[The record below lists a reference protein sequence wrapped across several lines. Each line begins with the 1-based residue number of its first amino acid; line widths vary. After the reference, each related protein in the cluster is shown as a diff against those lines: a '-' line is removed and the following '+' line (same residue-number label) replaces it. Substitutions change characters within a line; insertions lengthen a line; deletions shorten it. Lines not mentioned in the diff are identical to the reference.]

1 MFSTNFEQGCWC
13 DTNYF
18 SLSLLLEVDLF
29 PTVRKTGEFVMS
41 TILTIFAKKG
51 GRYIPTV
58 GVISTGTAG
67 FARMEGSCE
76 VASSVLN
83 NFHPLL
89 VTLSLPCNV
98 FYHRITQRGQQGRD
112 ADVDDR
118 DNEDW
123 RWSLNKKK
131 QLSSLRIYD
140 FCCF

>member
-1 MFSTNFEQGCWC
+1 M
-13 DTNYF
+13 
-18 SLSLLLEVDLF
+18 DLF
-29 PTVRKTGEFVMS
+29 LIIRKTGEFVIS
-41 TILTIFAKKG
+41 TILTILQKKG
-51 GRYIPTV
+51 EGDIPKV

-67 FARMEGSCE
+67 FARMEGSSE

-83 NFHPLL
+83 NFHPLV
-89 VTLSLPCNV
+89 VTLSLELPCNV

-131 QLSSLRIYD
+131 ESSSLRVND
-140 FCCF
+140 LCFFKRVTVKRALFFSF